1 VENAFPNRQRLL
13 KVNNSIQGADMK
25 RFMVAAGFALI
36 FAIPALAQ
44 EGKIGYVDSQKIFTE
59 STEFQEAQA
68 KFDKE
73 VEDWNTQASNM
84 KDEVDRLTEE
94 YQKNSLVWSATKKK
108 DAEDQLKAKQDTLQN
123 YLDVTFGQGGKA
135 EKRMAELSKP
145 IKDRIIGII
154 KRIAIEND
162 YDMVLDAANVSIAW
176 AKESLD
182 LTDEVIAELA
192 KEK

>member
-1 VENAFPNRQRLL
+1 
-13 KVNNSIQGADMK
+13 M
-25 RFMVAAGFALI
+25 
-36 FAIPALAQ
+36 
-44 EGKIGYVDSQKIFTE
+44 DSQKIFTE

-73 VEDWNTQASNM
+73 VEDWNTQAANM
-84 KDEVDRLTEE
+84 NDEVEQLKEDT
-94 YQKNSLVWSATKKK
+94 QKNSLVWSSTKKK
-108 DAEDQLKAKQDTLQN
+108 EAEDQLKAKQDTLQN
-123 YLDVTFGQGGKA
+123 YVDITFGPNGKA

-145 IKDRIIGII
+145 IKDRIIGVI

-162 YDMVLDAANVSIAW
+162 FDVVLDAANVSIAY

-182 LTDEVIAELA
+182 LTDEVLAELA

>member
-1 VENAFPNRQRLL
+1 
-13 KVNNSIQGADMK
+13 MK
-25 RFMVAAGFALI
+25 YLMFTFSALV
-36 FAIPALAQ
+36 FSFLPALAQ
-44 EGKIGYVDSQKIFTE
+44 EGKVGYVDSQKIFAQ

-73 VEDWNTQASNM
+73 VEDWNTQAASMN
-84 KDEVDRLTEE
+84 EE
-94 YQKNSLVWSATKKK
+94 IEKLKEDSQKNSLVWSSSKKREA
-108 DAEDQLKAKQDTLQN
+108 DSLLQAKQDTLQQ
-123 YLDVTFGQGGKA
+123 YLDTTFGQNGKA

-145 IKDRIIGII
+145 IKDRIIGVI

-162 YDMVLDAANVSIAW
+162 FDMILDASNVSIAF

-182 LTDEVIAELA
+182 LTDEVLAEMA

>member
-1 VENAFPNRQRLL
+1 
-13 KVNNSIQGADMK
+13 MK
-25 RFMVAAGFALI
+25 KFLVAAGFAI
-36 FAIPALAQ
+36 IIAAPAFAQ

-59 STEFQEAQA
+59 SPEFQEAQA

-73 VEDWNTQASNM
+73 VEDWNAQASAM
-84 KDEVDRLTEE
+84 KDEVDQLSDEV
-94 YQKNSLVWSATKKK
+94 QKNSLVWSAAKKK
-108 DAEDQLKAKQDTLQN
+108 EAEDRLKAKQDTLQN
-123 YLDVTFGQGGKA
+123 YVDVTFGQNGKA

-162 YDMVLDAANVSIAW
+162 YDVVLDAANVSIAY

>member
-1 VENAFPNRQRLL
+1 MKKVLL
-13 KVNNSIQGADMK
+13 
-25 RFMVAAGFALI
+25 AAGLAFLVSAPVI
-36 FAIPALAQ
+36 AQ
-44 EGKIGYVDSQKIFTE
+44 EGKIGYVDSQKIFAE
-59 STEFQEAQA
+59 SAEFQEAQA

-73 VEDWNTQASNM
+73 VEDWNTQAGLLN
-84 KDEVDRLTEE
+84 DEVDKLKEE
-94 YQKNSLVWSATKKK
+94 NQKNSLVWSAAKKK
-108 DAEDQLKAKQDTLQN
+108 EAEDRLKAKQDTLQQ
-123 YLDVTFGQGGKA
+123 YLDSTFGTNGKA

-162 YDMVLDAANVSIAW
+162 FDVVLDAANVSIAY

-182 LTDEVIAELA
+182 LTDEVLAEIA

>member
-1 VENAFPNRQRLL
+1 MMKFIPVLGLCLAFA
-13 KVNNSIQGADMK
+13 V
-25 RFMVAAGFALI
+25 
-36 FAIPALAQ
+36 PALAQ
-44 EGKIGYVDSQKIFTE
+44 DSKIGYVDSQRIFAE
-59 STEFQEAQA
+59 SPEFQDAQA

-73 VEDWNTQASNM
+73 VEDWNSRAATMN
-84 KDEVDRLTEE
+84 DEVDRLKEE
-94 YQKNSLVWSATKKK
+94 NQRNSLVWSSAKKK
-108 DAEDQLKAKQDTLQN
+108 EAEDMLKAKQDTLQA
-123 YLDVTFGQGGKA
+123 YLDDTFGANGKA

-162 YDMVLDAANVSIAW
+162 YDVVLDAANVSIAY

-182 LTDEVIAELA
+182 LTDEVLAELA

>member
-1 VENAFPNRQRLL
+1 MRKLIPIVGFCLAMALPAF
-13 KVNNSIQGADMK
+13 
-25 RFMVAAGFALI
+25 
-36 FAIPALAQ
+36 AQ
-44 EGKIGYVDSQKIFTE
+44 EGKIGYVDSQRIFAE
-59 STEFQEAQA
+59 SPEFQEAQA

-73 VEDWNTQASNM
+73 VEDWNARAATMN
-84 KDEVDRLTEE
+84 DEVEQLKEE
-94 YQKNSLVWSATKKK
+94 SQRNSLVWSTTKKK
-108 DAEDQLKAKQDTLQN
+108 EAEDLLKSKQDTLQA
-123 YLDVTFGQGGKA
+123 YLDDTFGPNGKA

-162 YDMVLDAANVSIAW
+162 FDVVLDAANVSIAY

-182 LTDEVIAELA
+182 LTDEVMAELG

>member
-1 VENAFPNRQRLL
+1 MTKF
-13 KVNNSIQGADMK
+13 
-25 RFMVAAGFALI
+25 
-36 FAIPALAQ
+36 IPALALCLVFSATAFAQ
-44 EGKIGYVDSQKIFTE
+44 DGKIGYVDSQKIFAE
-59 STEFQEAQA
+59 SPEFQEAQA

-73 VEDWNTQASNM
+73 VEDWNARASVMNEEVEQL
-84 KDEVDRLTEE
+84 KDESQR
-94 YQKNSLVWSATKKK
+94 NSLVWSTTKKK
-108 DAEDQLKAKQDTLQN
+108 EAEGILKAKQDSLQT
-123 YLDVTFGQGGKA
+123 YLDETFGANGKA

-162 YDMVLDAANVSIAW
+162 FDVVLDAANVSIAY

-182 LTDEVIAELA
+182 LTDEVLAELS

>member
-1 VENAFPNRQRLL
+1 
-13 KVNNSIQGADMK
+13 MK
-25 RFMVAAGFALI
+25 QFLIAAGIASIL
-36 FAIPALAQ
+36 AIPALAQ
-44 EGKIGYVDSQKIFTE
+44 EGKIGYVDSQKIFAE

-94 YQKNSLVWSATKKK
+94 YQKNSLVWSSTKKK
-108 DAEDQLKAKQDTLQN
+108 EAEDQLKAKQDTLQN
-123 YLDVTFGQGGKA
+123 YIDVTFGQGGKA

-182 LTDEVIAELA
+182 LTNEVIAELS

>member
-1 VENAFPNRQRLL
+1 
-13 KVNNSIQGADMK
+13 MK
-25 RFMVAAGFALI
+25 KFLVAAGLAFIVA
-36 FAIPALAQ
+36 APAFAQ

-59 STEFQEAQA
+59 SPEFQDAQA

-73 VEDWNTQASNM
+73 VEDWNTQAAAMN
-84 KDEVDRLTEE
+84 DEVDKLKAENE
-94 YQKNSLVWSATKKK
+94 KNSLVWSTTKKK
-108 DAEDQLKAKQDTLQN
+108 EAEDRLKAKQDTLQN
-123 YLDVTFGQGGKA
+123 YLETTFGQGGKA

-162 YDMVLDAANVSIAW
+162 YDVVLDAANVSIAY

-182 LTDEVIAELA
+182 LTDEVVAELA

>member
-1 VENAFPNRQRLL
+1 MTKLL
-13 KVNNSIQGADMK
+13 PVLGLCLIL
-25 RFMVAAGFALI
+25 AAP
-36 FAIPALAQ
+36 AIAQ
-44 EGKIGYVDSQKIFTE
+44 EGKMGYVDSQKIFTE
-59 STEFQEAQA
+59 SPEFQEAQA

-73 VEDWNTQASNM
+73 VEDWNARASAM
-84 KDEVDRLTEE
+84 SDEVEKLKEDS
-94 YQKNSLVWSATKKK
+94 QKNSLVWSTAKKK
-108 DAEDQLKAKQDTLQN
+108 EAEEFLKAQQDSLQQ
-123 YLDVTFGQGGKA
+123 YLDETFGPSGKA

-162 YDMVLDAANVSIAW
+162 FDVVLDAANVSIAY

-182 LTDEVIAELA
+182 LTDEVLAEMA

>member
-1 VENAFPNRQRLL
+1 MRKLL
-13 KVNNSIQGADMK
+13 
-25 RFMVAAGFALI
+25 VAAGFALI
-36 FAIPALAQ
+36 IAVPALAQ

-73 VEDWNTQASNM
+73 VEDWNTQASTM

-94 YQKNSLVWSATKKK
+94 YQKNSLVWSSTKKK
-108 DAEDQLKAKQDTLQN
+108 EAEDQLKAKQDTLQN
-123 YLDVTFGQGGKA
+123 YVDITFGQGGKA

-162 YDMVLDAANVSIAW
+162 YDVVLDAANVSIAY

-182 LTDEVIAELA
+182 LTDEVVAEIA